1 MIIMDNRIDL
11 KNFGYIYDIR
21 SECNPPEARVL
32 RGETADRVCWG
43 IAFEEPR
50 EIGEVVFRLHGD
62 MGSFD
67 NLLQLEYF
75 APKISWYNAKD
86 YNWYTGHWE
95 AFPDYAEK
103 TDEHTFVFRTKQLKT
118 SKLRLRGYA
127 CNFQFP
133 LSSVPEFDVTIYGTA
148 EYTEL
153 KIAVETGLWGH
164 NKLPEDLF
172 SVYNGVV
179 NLITRP
185 AQGKSVLSL
194 CVTDRHLPDKVRINP
209 DRTVVTLKTDRG
221 NVSFLPMD
229 LKKHPY
235 IAIPDFGVLIYRD
248 GGSIPGHIY
257 SDPYNGQGTVR
268 ERVKKMPQRT
278 FEMTEGDIGLRPV
291 PHIRGVTDSF
301 KHYDSPVKIELP
313 DKRMQAHWE
322 IGLSHLLAFC
332 SELPDGRW
340 DVRIGPYKMF
350 GMESSPIIKMIDFY
364 NRAEITKGALDVFL
378 DSYSV
383 RTPEGLFRSKE
394 GCMCIDYGIAPG
406 DSWIPYDSGYIL
418 LALAEHYFIT
428 RDKAWLSAAADKI
441 LGCINWIFGEIDA
454 RKAAG
459 AWDNGLMPP
468 SVLGDISEWMVT
480 YWGEA
485 VYYMGISSAL
495 KALTELGEFRGNI
508 GEFRADCGEKYK
520 NITEKYTARLAEYKE
535 DIRTAFRK
543 NLSLTPV
550 IPLRNGTFA
559 PALPVCPYLRGFLS
573 DIWPLSPNNG
583 LRNAWLDIDF
593 ALKIAEAGIFD
604 PSEIEMKWMLD
615 CMEDRLAP
623 DDFLLPKKWD
633 TISQDPRTRGRDAT
647 SQNTDYNAER
657 DWYAWGGTGWQNG
670 YNPLAQCYLITG
682 EADAFLRTFYNI
694 YAVEADPDTFWFRE
708 HAASVGYPVKTFEEA
723 MFLYRLRSILVY
735 ERDNILYLNRCVPE
749 KWYEEGF
756 SVSSMPTFF
765 GLLDM
770 KVSPTAGKL
779 SVLITLAR
787 TADPEKIILRL
798 PQGKEMMLD
807 TEINEWHITAEI

>member
-1 MIIMDNRIDL
+1 MKTVMDKRIDL
-11 KNFGYIYDIR
+11 NSFGYTFDVR
-21 SECNPPEARVL
+21 SQSNPPEARVL
-32 RGETADRVCWG
+32 RGETAERVCWG

-50 EIGEVVFRLHGD
+50 EIDEVIFKLHSD
-62 MGSFD
+62 MGNFD

-103 TDEHTFVFRTKQLKT
+103 MDERTFVFKGKSLKT
-118 SKLRLRGYA
+118 SKIRLRGYA

-133 LSSVPEFDVTIYGTA
+133 LNSVPEFDVNIYGTA
-148 EYTEL
+148 EYIDL

-164 NKLPEDLF
+164 NKLSEDKF
-172 SVYNGVV
+172 SVYNGVISQ
-179 NLITRP
+179 ITHP
-185 AQGKSVLSL
+185 VQGKSIVSL
-194 CVTDRHLPDKVRINP
+194 CVTDKHLPDKVRINP
-209 DRTVVTLKTDRG
+209 DRTVVTMDTDRG

-229 LKKHPY
+229 LKKHAT
-235 IAIPDFGVLIYRD
+235 IAIPDFGVLIYKD
-248 GGSIPGHIY
+248 GDQLPENIY
-257 SDPYNGQGTVR
+257 ADPYNGQGTIR
-268 ERVKKMPQRT
+268 ERIQKMPQRT
-278 FEMTEGDIGLRPV
+278 FEMAEQDIGLKPV
-291 PHIRGVTDSF
+291 VHIKGVTDSF
-301 KHYDSPVKIELP
+301 KHYDSSVKIELP
-313 DKRMQAHWE
+313 DKRMQKQWE
-322 IGLSHLLAFC
+322 LGLSHLLAFC
-332 SELPDGRW
+332 SEMPDGRW

-364 NRAEITKGALDVFL
+364 DMTHVTKGALDVFL

-383 RTPEGLFRSKE
+383 RTPEGLFCSKE

-418 LALAEHYFIT
+418 LALAEHYFVT
-428 RDKAWLSAAADKI
+428 RDKTWLLGAADKI
-441 LGCINWIFGEIDA
+441 LGCINWIFREIDA
-454 RKAAG
+454 HKAEG
-459 AWDNGLMPP
+459 RELKEFPWDSGLMPP

-485 VYYMGISSAL
+485 VYYMGINNVLNAL
-495 KALTELGEFRGNI
+495 S
-508 GEFRADCGEKYK
+508 DCGEKFQAGKYK
-520 NITEKYTARLAEYKE
+520 NITETYYKRLAEYRE
-535 DIRTAFRK
+535 DIRTAYRK

-550 IPLRNGTFA
+550 IPLKNGTFA
-559 PALPVCPYLRGFLS
+559 PSLASCPYLRGFLS
-573 DIWPLSPNNG
+573 DLWPLSPNNG
-583 LRNAWLDIDF
+583 LRNAWLDIDLV
-593 ALKIAEAGIFD
+593 LKIVEAGVFD
-604 PSEIEMKWMLD
+604 PSEIEVKWILD
-615 CMEDRLAP
+615 CMEDRLAL

-633 TISQDPRTRGRDAT
+633 TISQDFKTRGRDAT
-647 SQNTDYNAER
+647 SQNTDYNAEK

-708 HAASVGYPVKTFEEA
+708 HAASIGYPIKTFEEA

-770 KVSPTAGKL
+770 KVSVTADKL
-779 SVLITLAR
+779 SFRISLAR
-787 TADPEKIILRL
+787 TADPKKIILRL
-798 PQGKEMMLD
+798 PKGKEIALD
-807 TEINEWHITAEI
+807 TDKNQWDIVVEF